1 MVNLPGNLYIREVKG
16 RNGGFSV
23 GRLVTDIGEFVL
35 RDPFLGRYGEGCY
48 RGEFGIGEVPRQL
61 CGGRPLRSTE
71 IRATLAGV
79 GGGRSSGRNGCGP
92 CRFGGPTTRSP
103 GKRESNRR
111 SQA

>member
-61 CGGRPLRSTE
+61 CGGRPPSR
-71 IRATLAGV
+71 RNPRHP
-79 GGGRSSGRNGCGP
+79 GRCW
-92 CRFGGPTTRSP
+92 
-103 GKRESNRR
+103 RR
-111 SQA
+111 SKCRTKRMWTLPVWRVNNP